1 MNSAKIHNE
10 DKVTET
16 KVEIEI
22 TPKLRKKLQEYTQL
36 YDFYGSLLTERQNTC
51 FTLHFLEDF
60 SLAEIGS
67 ALEITPQAVA
77 DQIKRTIGIL
87 VKYEEKL
94 GFIQNWHRQ
103 QDQLNHI
110 SNMLALIQEE
120 HPDICK
126 LKQIKT
132 MLSEIN

>member
-1 MNSAKIHNE
+1 MKIQN
-10 DKVTET
+10 ET

-22 TPKLRKKLQEYTQL
+22 TPKLKEKLQEYTQL

-60 SLAEIGS
+60 SLAEIGT

-77 DQIKRTIGIL
+77 DQIKRTVKIL
-87 VKYEEKL
+87 RKYEEKL
-94 GFIQNWHRQ
+94 GFIQSWHNQ

-110 SNMLALIQEE
+110 NDIIDSLIKEE
-120 HPDICK
+120 CPDICQ
-126 LKQIKT
+126 LKKIKAILT
-132 MLSEIN
+132 EM